1 MAALLCGALTY
12 KHDPAQREE
21 QSLFE
26 ISGPAMLPVGE
37 RGSDE
42 PPLKPLSLWPFLA
55 PQLYS

>member
-1 MAALLCGALTY
+1 MAALLCGTLTY
-12 KHDPAQREE
+12 KHGPAQREE

-26 ISGPAMLPVGE
+26 ISGPAMTPVEE

-42 PPLKPLSLWPFLA
+42 PPLQPLSLLPFLA